1 MAVAGVKIA
10 FDFPELEQL
19 RKDLAAL
26 GNKRANALLLG
37 EALEKAV
44 NPAWIRL
51 RGITPEGPT
60 GNLKRAVSS
69 KVKTY
74 PKDGGAV
81 ALVGYERAG
90 VGGSSSAQG
99 GTVRAGKDRAFHQW
113 WLEFGTKGRK
123 INKKSTRPYGRRGHL
138 RRVPGK
144 PAVEV
149 MPHIVKKGQNQY
161 IASSFNELG
170 PFRTLN
176 TPRNPDGSR
185 LVQTK
190 PGYPNA
196 FFRASSEP
204 FEIRPSP
211 VGGVDGR
218 PPVQTAFEDSQS
230 KMAFILTQELRI
242 SLARAWD
249 ALTLRDTGSI
259 TGV

>member
-19 RKDLAAL
+19 RKDLASL

-44 NPAWIRL
+44 NPALIRL
-51 RGITPEGPT
+51 REVTPDGPT

-81 ALVGYERAG
+81 ALVGYQRSGTSDSVSAG
-90 VGGSSSAQG
+90 GGS
-99 GTVRAGKDRAFHQW
+99 VRAGKDRAFHQW

-123 INKKSTRPYGRRGHL
+123 IATKSTKKYKRGPYTKTMRSGLVVDVQEH
-138 RRVPGK
+138 
-144 PAVEV
+144 EV
-149 MPHIVKKGQNQY
+149 KAGQNQY
-161 IASSFNELG
+161 IASSFFKFRRFELK
-170 PFRTLN
+170 N

-185 LVQTK
+185 SVQTD
-190 PGYPNA
+190 PGYPSA
-196 FFRASSEP
+196 FFKASSTP
-204 FEIRPSP
+204 FEIRPMP
-211 VGGVDGR
+211 IGGSSGR